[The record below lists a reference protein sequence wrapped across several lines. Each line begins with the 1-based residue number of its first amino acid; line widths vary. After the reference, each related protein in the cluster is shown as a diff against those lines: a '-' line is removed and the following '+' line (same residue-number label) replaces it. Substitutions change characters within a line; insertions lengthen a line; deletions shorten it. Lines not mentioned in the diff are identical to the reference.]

1 VSGPVWARCVRPN
14 TLAPA
19 AQRRGVSQA
28 RAGDLVEL
36 RRLASHEVDLHRDLR
51 LRALRDAPDSFGE
64 TFAAA
69 AVRPISYWEELTRSV
84 TEPGRDVMF
93 LACEGDDVLGSAY
106 GLLDRA
112 RTDAGRVGGMW
123 VGPAWRRRGVGRA
136 LLQEVIR
143 WARERRLR
151 HLGLWAPAHNPA
163 AIALYSR
170 AGFRNTGD
178 RRALPT
184 NPTLSIIAMKVDLR
198 ER

>member
-1 VSGPVWARCVRPN
+1 
-14 TLAPA
+14 
-19 AQRRGVSQA
+19 
-28 RAGDLVEL
+28 LVEL

-84 TEPGRDVMF
+84 TEPGLDVMF
-93 LACEGDDVLGSAY
+93 LACEGDDILGSVY

-123 VGPAWRRRGVGRA
+123 VGPDWRRRGVGRA
-136 LLQEVIR
+136 LLQEVIS
-143 WARERRLR
+143 WARERRLSR
-151 HLGLWAPAHNPA
+151 LGLWAPAHNPPA
-163 AIALYSR
+163 MALYSR

-178 RRALPT
+178 QRPLPT
-184 NPTLSIIAMKVDLR
+184 NPTLSIIAMEVEL
-198 ER
+198 